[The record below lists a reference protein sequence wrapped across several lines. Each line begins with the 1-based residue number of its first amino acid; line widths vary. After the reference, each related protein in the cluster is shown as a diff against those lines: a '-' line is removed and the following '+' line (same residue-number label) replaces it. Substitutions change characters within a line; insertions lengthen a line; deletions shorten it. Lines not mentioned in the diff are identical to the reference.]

1 MDTLN
6 DKICFVSE
14 ANQPNYTT
22 QFNKKIKSL
31 PPWFNF
37 SYYVST
43 DDPQSITNTYS
54 KLKVFDI
61 TDLQKRTEETK
72 KYEQIQRDSKLFK
85 YPANIRRHIIHKA
98 FEDGFNYVV
107 WNDCDVFLKT
117 NEDKFLKE
125 IQNFEINTIYT
136 QNSVY
141 SINKSMNQSPFKG
154 CDKVLSKFNICELKE
169 RMKIHDGPTAIY
181 YLDKS
186 VQKKYIKTWDEITL
200 YGYQEP
206 YSHQKGAERPPTEV
220 YAVTASGVKLK
231 HLSHIHF
238 SINHDLSIKY

>member
-1 MDTLN
+1 MNTLI

-31 PPWFNF
+31 PFWFDF

-54 KLKVFDI
+54 KLKIFDI
-61 TDLQKRTEETK
+61 ADLQKRTEETK

-85 YPANIRRHIIHKA
+85 YPANIRRHIICKA

-107 WNDCDVFLKT
+107 WNDCDVLLKT

-141 SINKSMNQSPFKG
+141 SINKSSNQHPFAG
-154 CDKVLSKFNICELKE
+154 CDRVLSDFNISDLKN

-181 YLDKS
+181 YFDRD
-186 VQKKYIKTWDEITL
+186 VQRKYIEAWDNITL
-200 YGYQEP
+200 YGYQNP
-206 YSHQKGAERPPTEV
+206 YSYQRGAERPPAEV
-220 YAVTASGVKLK
+220 YAVTISDVDIKSLSRTQFLIK
-231 HLSHIHF
+231 H
-238 SINHDLSIKY
+238 DQSIKY